1 MKQTLRGVLAAVL
14 AGLVLAAATV
24 PAFAQ
29 NTVDYTLVSP
39 YDSVDWDSWDYYKA
53 NLHTH
58 STYSDGEFTLPDMV
72 EKYYALG
79 YDILAMTDHG
89 VINPGWT
96 EDRKTYPPFDWVN
109 HVEGHE
115 FSYIYHTEAKMTP
128 EDYERITT
136 GSDRGGRGMVDVT
149 GGIEMNMAVIS
160 KTHVNAYFTEYGSG
174 RWGTE
179 NDYAGAVEGVEKSG
193 KGYTVLNHVG
203 DWLKSHNHPERA
215 HDPVNIAYF
224 ADIMVRN
231 PSCLGMEIIN
241 NKDRVTRSD
250 RALWDELLSVVI
262 PTGRTVIA
270 FADDDSEIESDI
282 GNSYEMFVLPENNLD
297 EVRKARVNGCFFCG
311 SRFDNTDPEDRTEGE
326 IGGAVPLVSD
336 IEWNDA
342 ENTVTLTFSPD
353 APCDK
358 VTWVSA
364 GADILVQ
371 TDPGTSATI
380 DLNDFDGRLGNYVRF
395 KLNNDQGVT
404 YSQAMELRYEGRPEP
419 EIPYDAT
426 AKYQTFF
433 GRIIMRLYQTRA
445 WAIFNLI
452 KEKIWEKKNN
462 I

>member
-1 MKQTLRGVLAAVL
+1 
-14 AGLVLAAATV
+14 
-24 PAFAQ
+24 
-29 NTVDYTLVSP
+29 
-39 YDSVDWDSWDYYKA
+39 
-53 NLHTH
+53 
-58 STYSDGEFTLPDMV
+58 
-72 EKYYALG
+72 
-79 YDILAMTDHG
+79 
-89 VINPGWT
+89 
-96 EDRKTYPPFDWVN
+96 
-109 HVEGHE
+109 
-115 FSYIYHTEAKMTP
+115 
-128 EDYERITT
+128 
-136 GSDRGGRGMVDVT
+136 
-149 GGIEMNMAVIS
+149 
-160 KTHVNAYFTEYGSG
+160 
-174 RWGTE
+174 
-179 NDYAGAVEGVEKSG
+179 
-193 KGYTVLNHVG
+193 
-203 DWLKSHNHPERA
+203 
-215 HDPVNIAYF
+215 
-224 ADIMVRN
+224 
-231 PSCLGMEIIN
+231 
-241 NKDRVTRSD
+241 
-250 RALWDELLSVVI
+250 
-262 PTGRTVIA
+262 
-270 FADDDSEIESDI
+270 
-282 GNSYEMFVLPENNLD
+282 MFVLPENNLD
-297 EVRKARVNGCFFCG
+297 TVREAMVNGCFFCC

-371 TDPGTSATI
+371 TDPGSSATI

-462 I
+462 K